1 MLACCALLV
10 SAVGLQRVVCIAM
23 RAIVHLSCS
32 ALLLCS
38 SGASLVGADSP
49 PSGSIP
55 SSLAQALA
63 PEIQYG
69 SLAEAVK
76 EAGAKL
82 EARSV
87 SI

>member
-1 MLACCALLV
+1 M
-10 SAVGLQRVVCIAM
+10 
-23 RAIVHLSCS
+23 
-32 ALLLCS
+32 
-38 SGASLVGADSP
+38 GADSP